1 MLGHSPRPLKSYPG
15 EDALALPP
23 LQLGPEDR
31 EELLLREAHEADPGG
46 GLDRLHRVVL
56 PEAHPDLAVHGDH
69 DVLVRHE
76 RDLDTMHAGED
87 DRPVRQ
93 GVGADRRQHDRVHGR
108 EQDRPAGR
116 EVVGGRAGG
125 CRDDEAVGT
134 VRGGVLSLD
143 GHREVDD
150 ATHRGLGD
158 DDVVEGGVL
167 PEPLAVPDDA
177 RGQHHALVHRH
188 PAREQRLERR
198 EQPLERRRGEEAEP
212 AEVHAEEGY
221 PQIANRARHGEEGP
235 VAAEHDEQ
243 VHLRR
248 QLRLAHGR
256 DARRRDQPG
265 GLLLQDRGEP
275 PRLEPLEEFLDR
287 GPGLARA
294 GLRHDADALHASAS
308 TLRSIM
314 DSRSLAVRPWLEQW
328 RKNSRLPFGP
338 RSGEAVTPS
347 TCQPRSTAYRARR
360 ATAWR
365 WSAGSRTTPP
375 LPTASRPTSNWGFTS
390 AMTSPRG
397 ASTPNTE
404 GRTFSNEMNATSMTA
419 SVGCSPKIRGSSAR
433 ALVFSMTTTRGSLRS
448 LASSWPT
455 PTSTAYTRAAP
466 RWSRQSVK
474 PPVEAPT
481 SRQTR
486 PAAFIWKASSAWAS
500 FSPPRL
506 TNGER
511 PWSST
516 HASLATRAPALLTRL
531 PSTRTSPARM
541 RRAACS
547 RLSTSPR
554 STSRRSMRTRA
565 AGLVTPFIIGDR
577 PAAAAAETAA
587 RSPRETRRR
596 ARTTLSLLSRRRQA
610 PTP

>member
-46 GLDRLHRVVL
+46 GLDHLHRVVL

-76 RDLDTMHAGED
+76 RDLDPVHAGED

-116 EVVGGRAGG
+116 EVVGGRARG

-188 PAREQRLERR
+188 PACEQRLERR
-198 EQPLERRRGEEAEP
+198 EHLLERRRGEEAEP

-221 PQIANRARHGEEGP
+221 PQIADSARHGEEGP

-248 QLRLAHGR
+248 QVRLAHGR

-265 GLLLQDRGEP
+265 GLLLQERGEP

-360 ATAWR
+360 ATPR
-365 WSAGSRTTPP
+365 RGSAGARPTPP
-375 LPTASRPTSNWGFTS
+375 LPTAPRPPPKSGF
-390 AMTSPRG
+390 
-397 ASTPNTE
+397 
-404 GRTFSNEMNATSMTA
+404 
-419 SVGCSPKIRGSSAR
+419 
-433 ALVFSMTTTRGSLRS
+433 
-448 LASSWPT
+448 
-455 PTSTAYTRAAP
+455 
-466 RWSRQSVK
+466 
-474 PPVEAPT
+474 
-481 SRQTR
+481 
-486 PAAFIWKASSAWAS
+486 
-500 FSPPRL
+500 
-506 TNGER
+506 
-511 PWSST
+511 
-516 HASLATRAPALLTRL
+516 TRAPTPPPAAGHLHLEGVERVGELLAAPAHERRTPLDLDARL
-531 PSTRTSPARM
+531 PGDEGARLVDALAVHEHLARQDEADGLLPALDEPALDEHTVDTHARHGLGHALHYRRPPRRDRIRNSRTIPAGNPPMWANHAIPPASTRPCA
-541 RRAACS
+541 
-547 RLSTSPR
+547 
-554 STSRRSMRTRA
+554 
-565 AGLVTPFIIGDR
+565 D
-577 PAAAAAETAA
+577 
-587 RSPRETRRR
+587 
-596 ARTTLSLLSRRRQA
+596 ARTGIRPLGSWT
-610 PTP
+610 

>member
-1 MLGHSPRPLKSYPG
+1 MLGHSRPPLKSYPG

-31 EELLLREAHEADPGG
+31 EELLLRKTHEANPRG
-46 GLDRLHRVVL
+46 GLHHLHGVVL
-56 PEAHPDLAVHGDH
+56 PEVYPDLAVHGDH

-76 RDLDTMHAGED
+76 RDLDPMHSGED

-93 GVGADRRQHDRVHGR
+93 GVGADRRQHDRVHR
-108 EQDRPAGR
+108 RKQDRPTGGEAGGGGAGR
-116 EVVGGRAGG
+116 R
-125 CRDDEAVGT
+125 RDVQAVGA
-134 VRGGVLSLD
+134 VRGGVLPLD
-143 GHREVDD
+143 RHRELDD
-150 ATHRGLGD
+150 GAHRGLGD
-158 DDVVEGGVL
+158 KNVVGGGVL
-167 PEPLAVPDDA
+167 PEPLAVPDDPY
-177 RGQHHALVHRH
+177 GQHHALVHLH
-188 PAREQRLERR
+188 PAREQRFERR
-198 EQPLERRRGEEAEP
+198 EHLVERRRGEESEP
-212 AEVHAEEGY
+212 AEVHAEQRHAEV
-221 PQIANRARHGEEGP
+221 ADRARHGEEGA
-235 VAAEHDEQ
+235 VAAEDDEQ
-243 VHLRR
+243 GRVRG
-248 QLRLAHGR
+248 QLRLGHAR
-256 DARRRDQPG
+256 DAGRRDQPG
-265 GLLLQDRGEP
+265 GLLLEHRGKPPRPEP
-275 PRLEPLEEFLDR
+275 PEKLLDR
-287 GPGLARA
+287 G
-294 GLRHDADALHASAS
+294 
-308 TLRSIM
+308 
-314 DSRSLAVRPWLEQW
+314 
-328 RKNSRLPFGP
+328 
-338 RSGEAVTPS
+338 
-347 TCQPRSTAYRARR
+347 
-360 ATAWR
+360 
-365 WSAGSRTTPP
+365 
-375 LPTASRPTSNWGFTS
+375 SRPTSNWGFTS

-486 PAAFIWKASSAWAS
+486 PATFIWKASSAWAS

-516 HASLATRAPALLTRL
+516 PASLATRAPALLTRL

-565 AGLVTPFIIGDR
+565 AGLVTPLILSGPPP
-577 PAAAAAETAA
+577 PAPGRKAT
-587 RSPRETRRR
+587 
-596 ARTTLSLLSRRRQA
+596 

>member
-31 EELLLREAHEADPGG
+31 EELRLREA
-46 GLDRLHRVVL
+46 
-56 PEAHPDLAVHGDH
+56 
-69 DVLVRHE
+69 
-76 RDLDTMHAGED
+76 
-87 DRPVRQ
+87 
-93 GVGADRRQHDRVHGR
+93 
-108 EQDRPAGR
+108 
-116 EVVGGRAGG
+116 
-125 CRDDEAVGT
+125 
-134 VRGGVLSLD
+134 
-143 GHREVDD
+143 
-150 ATHRGLGD
+150 
-158 DDVVEGGVL
+158 
-167 PEPLAVPDDA
+167 DDA

-198 EQPLERRRGEEAEP
+198 EHLLERRRGEEAEP

-287 GPGLARA
+287 GP
-294 GLRHDADALHASAS
+294 
-308 TLRSIM
+308 
-314 DSRSLAVRPWLEQW
+314 
-328 RKNSRLPFGP
+328 
-338 RSGEAVTPS
+338 
-347 TCQPRSTAYRARR
+347 
-360 ATAWR
+360 
-365 WSAGSRTTPP
+365 
-375 LPTASRPTSNWGFTS
+375 
-390 AMTSPRG
+390 RG
-397 ASTPNTE
+397 ASTPNTD
-404 GRTFSNEMNATSMTA
+404 GRIFSNEMNETSMTA

-433 ALVFSMTTTRGSLRS
+433 ALVFSITTTRGSLRS
-448 LASSWPT
+448 LTSSWPV

-466 RWSRQSVK
+466 RCSRQSVK

-486 PAAFIWKASSAWAS
+486 PATFIWKASSAWTS
-500 FSPPRL
+500 FSPPRP
-506 TNGER
+506 TNGVR
-511 PWSST
+511 PWTST
-516 HASLATRAPALLTRL
+516 LASLATRAPALSTRL
-531 PSTRTSPARM
+531 PSTSTSPARR

-554 STSRRSMRTRA
+554 STSTRSIRTRA
-565 AGLVTPFIIGDR
+565 TGLVTPFIIGDR
-577 PAAAAAETAA
+577 P
-587 RSPRETRRR
+587 
-596 ARTTLSLLSRRRQA
+596 
-610 PTP
+610 

>member
-1 MLGHSPRPLKSYPG
+1 MLGHSRPPLKSYPG

-31 EELLLREAHEADPGG
+31 EELLLRETHEANPRG
-46 GLDRLHRVVL
+46 GLHHLHGVVL
-56 PEAHPDLAVHGDH
+56 PEAYPDLAVHGDH

-76 RDLDTMHAGED
+76 RGLDPMHSGED

-93 GVGADRRQHDRVHGR
+93 GVGADRRQHDRVHR
-108 EQDRPAGR
+108 RKQDRPTGR
-116 EVVGGRAGG
+116 
-125 CRDDEAVGT
+125 EAVGSRAGRRRDDQAVGA
-134 VRGGVLSLD
+134 VRGGVLPLD
-143 GHREVDD
+143 RHREVDD
-150 ATHRGLGD
+150 AAHRRLGD
-158 DDVVEGGVL
+158 NNVVEGGVL
-167 PEPLAVPDDA
+167 PEPLAVPDDPY
-177 RGQHHALVHRH
+177 GQHHALVHLH
-188 PAREQRLERR
+188 PAREQRFERR
-198 EQPLERRRGEEAEP
+198 EHLVERRRGEESEP
-212 AEVHAEEGY
+212 AEVHAEQRHAEVADG
-221 PQIANRARHGEEGP
+221 ARHGEEGA
-235 VAAEHDEQ
+235 VAAEDDEQ
-243 VHLRR
+243 VRVR
-248 QLRLAHGR
+248 GQLRLGHGR
-256 DARRRDQPG
+256 DARRGDQPG
-265 GLLLQDRGEP
+265 GLLLEHRGKP
-275 PRLEPLEEFLDR
+275 PRPEPLEELLDR
-287 GPGLARA
+287 GPRLRRA

-308 TLRSIM
+308 TLRSIR

-338 RSGEAVTPS
+338 RSGEEVTPR

-365 WSAGSRTTPP
+365 WSAWSRTTPP
-375 LPTASRPTSNWGFTS
+375 LPTASRPTSNCGFTS
-390 AMTSPRG
+390 AITSPRG

-448 LASSWPT
+448 LASSWPA

-486 PAAFIWKASSAWAS
+486 PATFIWKASSAWAS

-516 HASLATRAPALLTRL
+516 PASLATRAPALLPRL

-554 STSRRSMRTRA
+554 PTSRRSIRPRR
-565 AGLVTPFIIGDR
+565 AGLGPPLLIGPP
-577 PAAAAAETAA
+577 PAPAAAETAA